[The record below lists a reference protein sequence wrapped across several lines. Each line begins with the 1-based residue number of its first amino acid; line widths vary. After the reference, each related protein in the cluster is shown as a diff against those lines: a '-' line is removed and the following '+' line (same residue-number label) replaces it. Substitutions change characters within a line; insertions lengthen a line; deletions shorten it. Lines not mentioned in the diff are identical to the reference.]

1 MQTHPDIIISRI
13 KDKIKNAAKESLI
26 ICAYKIKY
34 KRKKSRREANVMPIT
49 NDVCASEQ
57 KEEGG
62 ISREQ

>member
-1 MQTHPDIIISRI
+1 MRMR
-13 KDKIKNAAKESLI
+13 KSLI

-34 KRKKSRREANVMPIT
+34 KKLWPKNKKKKKEANVMPIT
-49 NDVCASEQ
+49 NDVCASER